1 MIRTFALVGLC
12 LLASTLSAFAQ
23 DASRL
28 DLAGGYAL
36 VQDRRIDES
45 LHGWS
50 ASATFYLTR
59 WLGVAAEVDG
69 TYASQPVLGTDLD
82 LANNGLVVGPRVAV
96 RRSTRLAPF
105 GHVLVGAVR
114 ASAGILD
121 QSDATT
127 DLGVQMG
134 GGVDLS
140 LASRARLRLGGDY
153 RRVLGDFEG
162 DQLRA
167 TASLVVPFGSFP

>member
-12 LLASTLSAFAQ
+12 LFASTLSVFAQ

-28 DLAGGYAL
+28 DLAAGYAV

-59 WLGVAAEVDG
+59 WLGVAAEIDG
-69 TYASQPVLGTDLD
+69 TYASPPVLGTDLE
-82 LANNGLVVGPRVAV
+82 LANHALVVGPRVAV

-105 GHVLVGAVR
+105 AHVLVGAVR
-114 ASAGILD
+114 ASASILD
-121 QSDATT
+121 QSDAAT
-127 DLGVQMG
+127 DLAVQMG

-162 DQLRA
+162 DQFRVS
-167 TASLVVPFGSFP
+167 ASLAVAFGRFP